1 MTENLSE
8 MVKQDQESIFPTENL
23 DLPEEV
29 LEESNEE
36 VVEES
41 DEEVEVIPEV
51 PVPEVLDPEDIISVT
66 NLSDWIHTQVFE
78 NLRLPT
84 VTLQGIDPRKQLII
98 ISIDE
103 SKDEDEQRKIFIFDH
118 ADTMPVLDY
127 PATEMQVC
135 QNNFK
140 IIYPLE
146 EGISLKSYRIRQ
158 GLTNM
163 FCNIIDG
170 MLIPYASVRLKK
182 SDTGITE
189 IPVAPTIEEIQTK
202 LNEPANMENLIIRY
216 KQFNKAENIETNRDA
231 IKWLTDRQAI
241 IEDVNHHIQIDNVII
256 TTLEN

>member
-8 MVKQDQESIFPTENL
+8 MVKKDQEVIFSTENL
-23 DLPEEV
+23 DLPVEEV
-29 LEESNEE
+29 EE
-36 VVEES
+36 VVVEETV
-41 DEEVEVIPEV
+41 EEVEAIPEI
-51 PVPEVLDPEDIISVT
+51 PEPEVLDPEDIISVT
-66 NLSDWIHTQVFE
+66 NLSDWISTQVFE

-103 SKDEDEQRKIFIFDH
+103 TKEEENDKRKIFIFDN
-118 ADTMPVLDY
+118 ADSMPVLDY

-140 IIYPLE
+140 IVYPLE
-146 EGISLKSYRIRQ
+146 EGTAIKSYRIRQ

-170 MLIPYASVRLKK
+170 MLIPYTSIRLKK
-182 SDTGITE
+182 GDTGITE
-189 IPVAPTIEEIQTK
+189 IPTAPTIEELQAK
-202 LNEPANMENLIIRY
+202 LDEPANLENLNLRY
-216 KQFNKAENIETNRDA
+216 KQFKKAENIETNRDA
-231 IKWLTDRQAI
+231 IKWLTDRQAT

>member
-8 MVKQDQESIFPTENL
+8 MVKQNQENIFPTENL
-23 DLPEEV
+23 DLPEE
-29 LEESNEE
+29 E

-41 DEEVEVIPEV
+41 NEEVEVIPEV
-51 PVPEVLDPEDIISVT
+51 QEPEVFDEEDIISVT

-103 SKDEDEQRKIFIFDH
+103 SKEEENEKRKIFIFDN
-118 ADTMPVLDY
+118 ADSMPVLDY

-140 IIYPLE
+140 IVYPLE
-146 EGISLKSYRIRQ
+146 EGTAIKSYRIRQ

-170 MLIPYASVRLKK
+170 MLIPYASIRLKK
-182 SDTGITE
+182 GDTGITE
-189 IPVAPTIEEIQTK
+189 IPTSFEIETLQAK
-202 LNEPANMENLIIRY
+202 LDEPANLENLNIRY
-216 KQFNKAENIETNRDA
+216 KQIKKAEGIVTNRDA
-231 IKWLTDRQAI
+231 IKWLTDRQDT

>member
-8 MVKQDQESIFPTENL
+8 MVKQNQENIFPTENL
-23 DLPEEV
+23 DLPEEELV
-29 LEESNEE
+29 EEN
-36 VVEES
+36 VEES
-41 DEEVEVIPEV
+41 DEEVEAIPEV
-51 PVPEVLDPEDIISVT
+51 PAPEILDPEDIISVT

-103 SKDEDEQRKIFIFDH
+103 SKEEENDQRKIFIFDN
-118 ADTMPVLDY
+118 ADVMPVLDY
-127 PATEMQVC
+127 PASEMQVC

-146 EGISLKSYRIRQ
+146 EGTAIKSYRIRQ

-170 MLIPYASVRLKK
+170 MLIPYASARLKK
-182 SDTGITE
+182 GDTGITE
-189 IPVAPTIEEIQTK
+189 IPTAYTIEALQTK
-202 LNEPANMENLIIRY
+202 LAEPANMENLIIRY
-216 KQFNKAENIETNRDA
+216 KQFKKAEDIETNKDA
-231 IKWLTDRQAI
+231 VKWLTDRQAT